1 METKTLKTAESSRM
15 TSKVGFIA
23 FVSAMG
29 AFLDGYDNM
38 VISVVLLLL
47 QPAWK
52 LTVAQLGL
60 IGSMAFLG
68 MALGGLIFGR
78 LTDKVGRR
86 TSFILDLSMFV
97 IGGLVSAFAMNIT
110 VLLIGRF
117 IAGLA
122 IGADVP
128 ISTSLIAEFS
138 PKNKRGFLTGLMQ
151 PFWFIGATVSGIVT
165 IVFLLSGDQN
175 AWRWALGFSVVIAV
189 IVMLLRTHMPES
201 PRWLLAK
208 GQKVDQDEL
217 NGGLAEISKSL
228 PSAVEEES
236 KLSVLFSKRYA
247 VPLTLVLLFWF
258 LAVYRGSSFNAY
270 LPILLQA
277 FGFHS
282 QIAALEMNTALWL
295 IYAVVSFVTALC
307 LDRIGRRS
315 IILIG
320 WFFNIIFTFAV
331 AFVTG
336 SQPILFVTLIMAS
349 TICNQVVSTAIYPWS
364 VEFFPTMLRGTAQGL
379 ATGISRFG
387 GMFATFM
394 FPILQVSLG
403 WTGAVTTVS
412 VVMFVGLI
420 VGLILRPVAT
430 ENRSLEEILGS
441 ESKLVETGGEK
452 A

>member
-1 METKTLKTAESSRM
+1 METKTSHIAESRLLTKS
-15 TSKVGFIA
+15 VGFIA

-29 AFLDGYDNM
+29 AFLDGYDNL
-38 VISVVLLLL
+38 VIGAVLLLL

-52 LTVAQLGL
+52 LTAPQLGL
-60 IGSMAFLG
+60 ISSAAFLG

-78 LTDKVGRR
+78 LTDKIGRQ
-86 TSFILDLSMFV
+86 TSFILDLSLFV
-97 IGGLVSAFAMNIT
+97 IGGLVSAFASNISI
-110 VLLIGRF
+110 LLIGRF

-151 PFWFIGATVSGIVT
+151 PFWFAGATVSGIVT
-165 IVFLLSGDQN
+165 IVFLLNGNQN
-175 AWRWALGFSVVIAV
+175 AWRWALGLSAVIAV
-189 IVMLLRTHMPES
+189 IVMLLRTRMPES

-208 GQKVDQDEL
+208 GQNVDQEEFSRKVDE
-217 NGGLAEISKSL
+217 SSTSV
-228 PSAVEEES
+228 PSSVDAES
-236 KLSVLFSKRYA
+236 KVSVLFSKRYA
-247 VPLTLVLLFWF
+247 VPLTVVLVFWF
-258 LAVYRGSSFNAY
+258 VSIYRGSSFNSY
-270 LPILLQA
+270 LPILLQT
-277 FGFHS
+277 FGVHGN
-282 QIAALEMNTALWL
+282 IAALEVNTVLYL
-295 IYAVVSFVTALC
+295 IYAVVSFITALF

-315 IILIG
+315 IILTSWLI
-320 WFFNIIFTFAV
+320 NVVFTFAV

-336 SQPILFVTLIMAS
+336 SQPILFVALILAS
-349 TICNQVVSTAIYPWS
+349 TICNQIVTTALYPWS

-387 GMFATFM
+387 AMFATFI

-403 WTGAVTTVS
+403 WTWAVTVVS
-412 VVMFVGLI
+412 VVMFIGLI
-420 VGLILRPVAT
+420 VGFILRPVAT

-441 ESKLVETGGEK
+441 ESKLIGTEGEK

>member
-1 METKTLKTAESSRM
+1 METKTSQTAESTPM
-15 TSKVGFIA
+15 TRKVGFIA
-23 FVSAMG
+23 FVCAMG

-47 QPAWK
+47 QPIWK
-52 LTVAQLGL
+52 LTATQLGL
-60 IGSMAFLG
+60 LSSMAFLG

-97 IGGLVSAFAMNIT
+97 IGGLVSAFAANLTI
-110 VLLIGRF
+110 LLIGRF

-128 ISTSLIAEFS
+128 ISTSMIAEFS

-151 PFWFIGATVSGIVT
+151 PFWFIGATVSGIIT
-165 IVFLLSGDQN
+165 IAFLLSGDQN
-175 AWRWALGFSVVIAV
+175 AWRWALGFSVVIAA
-189 IVMLLRTHMPES
+189 IVMLLRTRMPES

-208 GQKVDQDEL
+208 GQNADLDEFSKE
-217 NGGLAEISKSL
+217 LAETPKNM
-228 PSAVEEES
+228 PSSVDAES

-247 VPLTLVLLFWF
+247 VPLTVVVLFWF
-258 LAVYRGSSFNAY
+258 LAVYRGSSFNSY

-282 QIAALEMNTALWL
+282 EIAALEMNTVMWL
-295 IYAVVSFVTALC
+295 IYAVVSFITALL
-307 LDRIGRRS
+307 LDRIGRRP
-315 IILIG
+315 IILIA
-320 WFFNIIFTFAV
+320 WLLDVVFTFAV

-336 SQPILFVTLIMAS
+336 SQPILFVALMLTS
-349 TICNQVVSTAIYPWS
+349 TICNQIVSTAIYPWS
-364 VEFFPTMLRGTAQGL
+364 VEFFPTRLRGTAQGL
-379 ATGISRFG
+379 ATGVSRFG
-387 GMFATFM
+387 GMFATFL

-403 WTGAVTTVS
+403 WTGSVTIVS
-412 VVMFVGLI
+412 VVMFIGLI
-420 VGLILRPVAT
+420 AGFILKPVAT

-441 ESKLVETGGEK
+441 ES

>member
-1 METKTLKTAESSRM
+1 METKTSHTAESPLM
-15 TSKVGFIA
+15 TKRVGFIT
-23 FVSAMG
+23 FVCAMG

-47 QPAWK
+47 QPVWK
-52 LTVAQLGL
+52 LTATQLGL
-60 IGSMAFLG
+60 LSSMAFLG

-86 TSFILDLSMFV
+86 TSFVLDLSMFV
-97 IGGLVSAFAMNIT
+97 IGGLVSAFAPNIT
-110 VLLIGRF
+110 ILLIGRF

-122 IGADVP
+122 IGADIP
-128 ISTSLIAEFS
+128 ISTSMIAEFS

-151 PFWFIGATVSGIVT
+151 PFWFIGATVSGIIT
-165 IVFLLSGDQN
+165 IAFLLSGNQD

-189 IVMLLRTHMPES
+189 IVMLLRIRMPES

-208 GQKVDQDEL
+208 GQNVDLDEFSKE
-217 NGGLAEISKSL
+217 LAETPKSM
-228 PSAVEEES
+228 PSSVDAEL

-247 VPLTLVLLFWF
+247 VPLTVVVLFWF
-258 LAVYRGSSFNAY
+258 LAIYRGSSFNSY

-320 WFFNIIFTFAV
+320 WIFNVIFTFAV

-364 VEFFPTMLRGTAQGL
+364 VEFFPTRLRGTAQGL
-379 ATGISRFG
+379 ATGVSRFG
-387 GMFATFM
+387 GMFATFI

-412 VVMFVGLI
+412 VVMFIGLI
-420 VGLILRPVAT
+420 AGFFLKPVAT

-441 ESKLVETGGEK
+441 ES